1 LKDMEKTGAWNVAK
15 VQEGM
20 PNTASFGVE
29 CK

>member
-1 LKDMEKTGAWNVAK
+1 LKDMEKVAAWNVAK

-20 PNTASFGVE
+20 TDTADFSVE